1 MVGKK
6 HPQMLIK
13 VNMCIFDAKKLD
25 CVKNTHYLCVKITHK
40 H

>member
-13 VNMCIFDAKKLD
+13 VNMRIFDAKNL
-25 CVKNTHYLCVKITHK
+25 TASKIRIIFASK
-40 H
+40 